1 MSNVIQFK
9 RPEQRTEFLL
19 LYAATLFHDSGGF
32 PAPFWIE
39 AWDGYQDS
47 ETTVVWR
54 GANYRALRRAALEM
68 MRDDDLLIN
77 LVAHSDLLG
86 HADAALLATQSA
98 AVFALEDYRVMP

>member
-9 RPEQRTEFLL
+9 RAGRRTEFLL

-54 GANYRALRRAALEM
+54 SANYLALRRAACEIAD
-68 MRDDDLLIN
+68 RGDLLIDF
-77 LVAHSDLLG
+77 VAHPELMNN
-86 HADAALLATQSA
+86 ADAALLAASTIGA
-98 AVFALEDYRVMP
+98 WR